1 MPSKYKAPAAPHKE
15 RGASQLK
22 TVKHRDPVPFTNL
35 VIPSWMI
42 IMDKSN
48 KEIENRSDKN
58 EVLGLLDSFQASS
71 VLCAALE
78 LGLFW
83 YIDQEVRSGKE
94 IAASLKLPGNRCQYW
109 LQYLCKLGLLE
120 QSTEGFS
127 VSAMTQSA
135 IIDSYSQETW
145 ALLAKESM
153 EQFPVFQF
161 LSSHFRY
168 QGSLWDV
175 AGIDPPK
182 YVERMNE
189 DLIRARQFTRMLF
202 ELHQQLAEII
212 ANVLDMRE
220 INRLMDLGG
229 GSGVVSMALLLRNAH
244 LSSVVVDIPN
254 VCRAG
259 RELAAENSI
268 EDRLTFHPAD
278 FIHDKLPTGFEMVI
292 ECDVGVYTEEL
303 FKKVIESLSPGGRYI
318 IIDQF
323 APEIGVAPSS
333 RISWALQDSI
343 IDPDFSY
350 HTAQEVVSMLEKSGF
365 HSVTTLELLNVG
377 FEPSPFADDMYIID
391 SYV

>member
-1 MPSKYKAPAAPHKE
+1 
-15 RGASQLK
+15 
-22 TVKHRDPVPFTNL
+22 
-35 VIPSWMI
+35 
-42 IMDKSN
+42 MDKSN
-48 KEIENRSDKN
+48 KESETRSDTD
-58 EVLGLLDSFQASS
+58 EVLGLLDSLQASS
-71 VLCAALE
+71 ALCAALE

-83 YIDQEVRSGKE
+83 CIGQEVQSGKE
-94 IAASLKLPGNRCQYW
+94 IAGSLKLPVNRCQYW
-109 LQYLCKLGLLE
+109 LQYLCKLGLLV

-127 VSAMTQSA
+127 ISVMTQSA

-168 QGSLWDV
+168 RGSLWDV
-175 AGIDPPK
+175 AGTDPPK

-189 DLIRARQFTRMLF
+189 DPIRARQFTRMLF
-202 ELHQQLAEII
+202 ELHQQFAETI
-212 ANVLDMRE
+212 ANMLDMSE

-229 GSGVVSMALLLRNAH
+229 GSGVVSMALLLRNTH
-244 LSSVVVDIPN
+244 LSSIVVDIPN

-259 RELAAENSI
+259 RELAVENSI

-303 FKKVIESLSPGGRYI
+303 FKKVRESLSPGGRYM

-323 APEIGVAPSS
+323 APAIGVAPYS

-350 HTAQEVVSMLEKSGF
+350 LTAQEVVSMLEKSGF
-365 HSVTTLELLNVG
+365 HSVTTLELPNVDSDPPQ
-377 FEPSPFADDMYIID
+377 FTDDRYIIA